1 MASTTSRRRT
11 PVLKATDRHR
21 SKPAREPSAA
31 SVHDAAEPE
40 RPEAEPVAPAP
51 VPDASTETAEPPRP
65 TTKLN
70 QLVGLLRR
78 PEGAT
83 IAQLSEIS
91 GWQSHSVR
99 GAMAGALKK
108 RGLTVASEKID
119 GVRVYRLAPVL
130 EAQP

>member
-1 MASTTSRRRT
+1 MAPSPTS
-11 PVLKATDRHR
+11 
-21 SKPAREPSAA
+21 
-31 SVHDAAEPE
+31 
-40 RPEAEPVAPAP
+40 PVAIEMGPAP
-51 VPDASTETAEPPRP
+51 PR
-65 TTKLN
+65 TTKLD

-83 IAQLSEIS
+83 VAQLSEIT
-91 GWQSHSVR
+91 GWQCHSVR

-119 GVRVYRLAPVL
+119 GVRVYRLAPTP